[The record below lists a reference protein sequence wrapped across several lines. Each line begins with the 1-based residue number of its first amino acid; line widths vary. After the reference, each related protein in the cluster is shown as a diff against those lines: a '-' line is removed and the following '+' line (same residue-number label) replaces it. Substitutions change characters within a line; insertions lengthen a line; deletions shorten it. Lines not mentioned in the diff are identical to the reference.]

1 MTMDDD
7 NNNKILMT
15 IIWIITDRSP
25 WHRWN
30 VCVITMNGGFMRA
43 TFTLSHQH
51 YLCVCVCFGR
61 RDHRKITLSHSL
73 SFSLSADRSLS
84 PCTISTHTHTHT
96 YAKLYSPHMTQT
108 RALVPHC
115 HLLLGMGNSLGI
127 SVNQLTKL
135 ANSSY
140 SFSGSCAK

>member
-30 VCVITMNGGFMRA
+30 VCVITMNDGFMRA

-51 YLCVCVCFGR
+51 YLCVCVLGDETIKKLR
-61 RDHRKITLSHSL
+61 SL
-73 SFSLSADRSLS
+73 ILCLFLSADRSFS
-84 PCTISTHTHTHT
+84 PYTISTLTHTHT
-96 YAKLYSPHMTQT
+96 YVKLYSPHMTQT

-115 HLLLGMGNSLGI
+115 HLLLGMGISLGI